1 MPWPRKG
8 LANLSLHRVAT
19 TSDDGSAPALLSV
32 RRVTKSFGALVAVNK
47 MSFDISPGTVF
58 GIGGPN
64 GAGKTTMFDVISGV
78 QPANSG
84 EILFDGQVI
93 TQKKPHEICHA
104 GIARTFQLNAAFE
117 TMTVLENVLISTHH
131 GHDPHEIPSVVFR
144 QGEQH
149 DAFEALEL
157 VGLQDRQGAIV
168 SSLTLMEQKLLMIAS
183 AIATRP
189 KLLLLDEPVGGLIP
203 REIGHVEN
211 LIGHLT
217 ETRGMSVILI
227 EHVMRFLIGLSD
239 EVMIMNY
246 GEKLYQGSAEGL
258 TEDTKVVEVYLGHG
272 ASAQYKKKG
281 NGQDAEAIDTVLTDP
296 GEDEISDK
304 WSDDVTKAAR
314 QVLRMHRSGKLYPID
329 YLSLQKLLEARSA
342 EEKSTRVSRAA
353 RGLLEA
359 RAKGAPLKQ
368 HFELLERMLDEAH
381 ETRVKPPKPEALK
394 GLEQRRAD
402 LIETAARRLIDA
414 QDGQSLSDEDLKAL
428 RAALMWDIALNRSPN
443 PDGGQAQ

>member
-1 MPWPRKG
+1 MQWPRKG
-8 LANLSLHRVAT
+8 FANLSPDSAAQ
-19 TSDDGSAPALLSV
+19 SAADNSAPALLSV

-47 MSFDISPGTVF
+47 MSFDIAPGTVF

-84 EILFDGQVI
+84 EIVFDGQVI

-131 GHDPHEIPSVVFR
+131 GFDPHEIPSVVFHR
-144 QGEQH
+144 GEQR
-149 DAFEALEL
+149 DALEALEL
-157 VGLQDRQGAIV
+157 VGLQDRMDAVV

-203 REIGHVEN
+203 REISHVEKV
-211 LIGHLT
+211 IGHLT
-217 ETRGMSVILI
+217 ETQGMSVILI

-258 TEDTKVVEVYLGHG
+258 TEDAKVVEVYLGEG

-281 NGQDAEAIDTVLTDP
+281 KGSGSDATQSDLADP
-296 GEDEISDK
+296 GEDEVNDK
-304 WSDDVTKAAR
+304 WSQDVTQAAR
-314 QVLRMHRSGKLYPID
+314 QLVRMHRSGKLYPID
-329 YLSLQKLLEARSA
+329 FLGLQKLLDTRS
-342 EEKSTRVSRAA
+342 EEDKSTRISRAA
-353 RGLLEA
+353 RGLMDARTKGSPLE
-359 RAKGAPLKQ
+359 Q
-368 HFELLERMLDEAH
+368 HFEMLERMLEEAH
-381 ETRVKPPKPEALK
+381 KTRTRTPRPASSSDLGQKRSE
-394 GLEQRRAD
+394 
-402 LIETAARRLIDA
+402 LIETAARRVLA
-414 QDGQSLSDEDLKAL
+414 VQEGEPLGEKDLNAL
-428 RAALMWDIALNRSPN
+428 RAALMWDIALGKEPTRNG
-443 PDGGQAQ
+443 DDA